1 MYYSSV
7 QFSEMNHAL
16 RPSADIPHG
25 FPPVL
30 CCMQNQFVGIPP
42 RATLSLQLSEKNA
55 FTLSSQTVCV
65 NHKSRSGVAAVAVV
79 LY

>member
-1 MYYSSV
+1 ML
-7 QFSEMNHAL
+7 HAKPI
-16 RPSADIPHG
+16 RWHTA
-25 FPPVL
+25 
-30 CCMQNQFVGIPP
+30 P
-42 RATLSLQLSEKNA
+42 RTQKEEHQLACATLSLQLSEKNA